1 MVMNFEISSGKI
13 QKAKK
18 VVVYGLEGVGK
29 STFAAQF
36 PEPLFI
42 DTEGSTSSMDV
53 KRLPKPTSYEMLKQ
67 EIEFIKAT
75 KPCKTLVIDTIDWAE
90 SLIIEHL
97 CKANNKS
104 SIEKFG
110 YGAGYV
116 FLKEEEGRFLNLLE
130 EVISEGINVVLTA
143 HAQIRK
149 FEEPNESGS
158 YDRYELKLGKK
169 TSSLSSPLFK
179 EWADMVLFVNYQT
192 FVQKDENGKA
202 KAAGGR
208 RMMFTTHHPCWDA
221 KNRYGLPDVCE
232 FDYKIIKPIIEEPLS
247 NTSNAPK
254 VEKPQTQE
262 NVPVEPKEPQIK
274 ENKPVSAIDFN
285 SEEYQKIPNK
295 IRDLMKCDSISI
307 EKLKEV
313 IFLKGFFPKDTPI
326 ENMPNDFWEF
336 IASNWSNLKDFIIE
350 SEIQF

>member
-1 MVMNFEISSGKI
+1 
-13 QKAKK
+13 
-18 VVVYGLEGVGK
+18 
-29 STFAAQF
+29 
-36 PEPLFI
+36 
-42 DTEGSTSSMDV
+42 MDV

-158 YDRYELKLGKK
+158 YDRYELKLGKRLLHCLHLFLK
-169 TSSLSSPLFK
+169 SGQTWFYLLIIKLLFK
-179 EWADMVLFVNYQT
+179 KMKMAR
-192 FVQKDENGKA
+192 QKQQA
-202 KAAGGR
+202 
-208 RMMFTTHHPCWDA
+208 
-221 KNRYGLPDVCE
+221 
-232 FDYKIIKPIIEEPLS
+232 EE
-247 NTSNAPK
+247 
-254 VEKPQTQE
+254 E
-262 NVPVEPKEPQIK
+262 
-274 ENKPVSAIDFN
+274 
-285 SEEYQKIPNK
+285 
-295 IRDLMKCDSISI
+295 
-307 EKLKEV
+307 
-313 IFLKGFFPKDTPI
+313 
-326 ENMPNDFWEF
+326 
-336 IASNWSNLKDFIIE
+336 
-350 SEIQF
+350 

>member
-1 MVMNFEISSGKI
+1 MNFEISSGKI

-53 KRLPKPTSYEMLKQ
+53 KRLPKPTSYEMLRQ
-67 EIEFIKAT
+67 EIEFIKTT

-97 CKANNKS
+97 CRANDKS

-116 FLKEEEGRFLNLLE
+116 YLKEEEGRFLNFLE
-130 EVISEGINVVLTA
+130 ELISEGINVVLTA

-192 FVQKDENGKA
+192 FVQKDENGKT

-232 FDYKIIKPIIEEPLS
+232 FDYKVIKPIIEEP
-247 NTSNAPK
+247 
-254 VEKPQTQE
+254 
-262 NVPVEPKEPQIK
+262 
-274 ENKPVSAIDFN
+274 
-285 SEEYQKIPNK
+285 
-295 IRDLMKCDSISI
+295 
-307 EKLKEV
+307 
-313 IFLKGFFPKDTPI
+313 
-326 ENMPNDFWEF
+326 
-336 IASNWSNLKDFIIE
+336 
-350 SEIQF
+350 